1 MKIEFLKEVYRERR
15 KTLLILLALLLLN
28 AGAYLYTVFYQA
40 PRLSVL
46 HRQVAEKQQLH
57 SGGVTQDA
65 AAIYRQGKTD
75 LATWRARIAPKKD
88 FTRLIG
94 ELFELA
100 ASNSLKI
107 GGVTYKPVPLK
118 EENMLAFSIGFNV
131 TGKYAAIKSFIA
143 DLARSREIMH
153 IDSLAL
159 NNSKPTEEAVD
170 MKLQLTAYFRL
181 EGQ

>member
-1 MKIEFLKEVYRERR
+1 MNVEFLKEVYQARR
-15 KTLLILLALLLLN
+15 KTLLILLALFLVN
-28 AGAYLYTVFYQA
+28 VAAYLYTALYQA
-40 PRLSVL
+40 PRLASL
-46 HRQVAEKQQLH
+46 RGQVAEKQQLH

-65 AAIYRQGKTD
+65 AAVYRQGKAD
-75 LATWRARIAPKKD
+75 LVAWRERIPPKKE
-88 FTRLIG
+88 FTRLVG

-100 ASNSLKI
+100 SSNSLGI
-107 GGVTYKPVPLK
+107 GGVTYKPLPLK
-118 EENMLAFSIGFNV
+118 EENLLGFSIGFNV
-131 TGKYAAIKSFIA
+131 SGKYAAIKSFVS

-159 NNSKPTEEAVD
+159 NNSRPTEESID